1 MAYLESSGEATV
13 TTAPPPERD
22 TDSTATHH
30 HHQPNPNASGLQATT
45 AREYYNAPATDSF
58 YRSLWGGEHIHIGT
72 YTSPSDTITA
82 ASQRTVERMAALA
95 RITPA
100 TRVLDIGA
108 GYGGAAR
115 WLART
120 YGCKVTCLNLSEVQN
135 ARNRERTREQ
145 GLEAL
150 VAVVDGVFEHLPFAD
165 ATFDLVWC
173 QDCLIH
179 ASDRH
184 AVVAEVAR
192 VLVSSGADV
201 ILTDHMATRDAD
213 PERVG
218 PIKKRLKLK
227 LDLATRQFYQDV
239 FLAQGFEDAGYLE
252 GTEHM
257 VTHCS
262 RVLAALQDARHLPT
276 DVSGDFAE
284 NAKTGMS
291 HWVEGGK
298 ERQLEWGVFHF
309 RR

>member
-1 MAYLESSGEATV
+1 MADLDSSGEGTV
-13 TTAPPPERD
+13 TTAPTPDSDRD
-22 TDSTATHH
+22 SKATHH
-30 HHQPNPNASGLQATT
+30 RQSSPNASLLQATT

-72 YTSPSDTITA
+72 YTSPSDTITV

-95 RITPA
+95 HITSA

-150 VAVVDGVFEHLPFAD
+150 VEVVDGVFEHLPFAD

-173 QDCLIH
+173 QDCLLH

-192 VLVSSGADV
+192 VLVPRGADV

-218 PIKKRLKLK
+218 PIKQRLQLKLG
-227 LDLATRQFYQDV
+227 LATRQFYQDV
-239 FLAQGFEDAGYLE
+239 FRAQGFEDAGYLD

-262 RVLAALQDARHLPT
+262 KVLAALQDARHLST
-276 DVSGDFAE
+276 DIPGDFAE
-284 NAKTGMS
+284 KAKTGMS

-298 ERQLEWGVFHF
+298 EGQLEWGVFHF